1 MNKTTA
7 SIFFG
12 IILVGLVI
20 SFFSLRGCG
29 EKVELT
35 IAPLATVPPD
45 PDDEKPAEPA
55 KTETPAPA
63 KAPEAKPEAPAAP
76 APATPDAPAKPAPAE
91 PVASLF
97 KSPEAAMKALAEKIG
112 AKDFAAFSELAG
124 KEAID
129 GAIQSEVKA
138 LIESPDLRL
147 DPAKPHVEISKSAE
161 GLRWA
166 FNFVPANPTASA
178 TPRQLYTDLA
188 VMPGEALDIAKISL
202 PFSLTKAASPA
213 DAPAAPG
220 ATPSTPAPAPAP
232 QAADALTIAHA
243 FSKAVIAR
251 DFATAR
257 ELADPTTVTD
267 ERVAALMIAI
277 EEGKF
282 ALKADRPLVVTL
294 SRDDITWVLARV
306 DSGSMASEFAVEL
319 GKIDQAWKVN
329 GLTFSKVLSALS
341 EAAGAGD
348 VAYSPI
354 VEDPSGG
361 DSLVLYFEFDDAG
374 LTPRTQR
381 QLTIVA
387 DILKQGA
394 ERVIRINGH
403 ADALGS
409 DDYNVNLS
417 DRRAETIRQTL
428 IDLGVKP
435 EQVVTEA
442 FGAAKPRKPNFL
454 PDGSDNPSG
463 RSQNRR
469 AEVLLD
475 F

>member
-45 PDDEKPAEPA
+45 PDDEVPAEPA
-55 KTETPAPA
+55 KAGTTTPAT
-63 KAPEAKPEAPAAP
+63 APEAKPAAPVTP
-76 APATPDAPAKPAPAE
+76 APATPDAAAKPAPAE

-97 KSPEAAMKALAEKIG
+97 KSPEAAMAALAEKIG
-112 AKDFAAFSELAG
+112 SKDFKAFSELAG
-124 KEAID
+124 E
-129 GAIQSEVKA
+129 GAIERAIQNEVKT
-138 LIESPDLRL
+138 LIESPDLKL

-166 FNFVPANPTASA
+166 FNFVPANPTASVA
-178 TPRQLYTDLA
+178 PRQLYTDLA
-188 VMPGEALDIAKISL
+188 VMPGEALDIAKVSL
-202 PFSLTKAASPA
+202 PFTLTKAASPA

-220 ATPSTPAPAPAP
+220 AAPSAPVPAA
-232 QAADALTIAHA
+232 QATDALTIAHA

-381 QLTIVA
+381 QLTIVS

-417 DRRAETIRQTL
+417 DSSMNIHEYQAKELFEKFGVATPRASSPPP
-428 IDLGVKP
+428 P
-435 EQVVTEA
+435 EEA
-442 FGAAKPRKPNFL
+442 KAAAR
-454 PDGSDNPSG
+454 
-463 RSQNRR
+463 
-469 AEVLLD
+469 
-475 F
+475 

>member
-1 MNKTTA
+1 MSKTTA

-20 SFFSLRGCG
+20 SFFSLRGWG

-35 IAPLATVPPD
+35 IAPLSTVPPD
-45 PDDEKPAEPA
+45 PDEEPAEPA
-55 KTETPAPA
+55 KEEDPAPV
-63 KAPEAKPEAPAAP
+63 KAPEAKPQAPNAP
-76 APATPDAPAKPAPAE
+76 APATPDALSKPVPAD

-97 KSPEAAMKALAEKIG
+97 KSPEAAMAALAEKIG

-124 KEAID
+124 EDSID
-129 GAIQSEVKA
+129 GAIRNEVKT
-138 LIESPDLRL
+138 LIESLDWKL
-147 DPAKPHVEISKSAE
+147 DPAKPHAEISKSAE

-178 TPRQLYTDLA
+178 APRQLYTDLA
-188 VMPGEALDIAKISL
+188 VMPGEALEIAKVSL
-202 PFSLTKAASPA
+202 PFAITRPASPA
-213 DAPAAPG
+213 EAPG
-220 ATPSTPAPAPAP
+220 APGAVSAAPAPTAK
-232 QAADALTIAHA
+232 ATDALTVAHA

-277 EEGKF
+277 EEGEF

-361 DSLVLYFEFDDAG
+361 DSLVLYFEFDEAG

-381 QLTIVA
+381 QLSIVA

-428 IDLGVKP
+428 IGLGVKP

>member
-7 SIFFG
+7 SLFFG
-12 IILVGLVI
+12 IILIGLVI

-35 IAPLATVPPD
+35 IPPLATVPPD
-45 PDDEKPAEPA
+45 FDDEEPAEPS
-55 KTETPAPA
+55 KA
-63 KAPEAKPEAPAAP
+63 KAPVPAKGAEATSAARTAA
-76 APATPDAPAKPAPAE
+76 APATPEVAEKPSATG
-91 PVASLF
+91 PVDSLF
-97 KSPEAAMKALAEKIG
+97 KTPEAAMAALAEKIG
-112 AKDFAAFSELAG
+112 ARDFAAFSDLVGEGGIAG
-124 KEAID
+124 GILN
-129 GAIQSEVKA
+129 EVKA
-138 LIESPDLRL
+138 LVEGRDLKL
-147 DPAKPHVEISKSAE
+147 DPAKPFVEISKSAE

-166 FNFVPANPTASA
+166 FNFVPANPAASDA
-178 TPRQLYTDLA
+178 EPRQLYTDLT
-188 VMPGEALDIAKISL
+188 VTPGKALDIAKISL
-202 PFSLTKAASPA
+202 PFALARVVSPA
-213 DAPAAPG
+213 GSPVAPGVAPSVPAPAA
-220 ATPSTPAPAPAP
+220 
-232 QAADALTIAHA
+232 QAADALTVAHA

-257 ELADPTTVTD
+257 ALADPATVTD

-282 ALKADRPLVVTL
+282 ALRAERPLVVTL
-294 SRDDITWVLARV
+294 SREDITWVLARV
-306 DSGSMASEFAVEL
+306 DSGAAASEFAVEL

-341 EAAGAGD
+341 EAGGAGK

-374 LTPRTQR
+374 LTPRTHR

-387 DILKQGA
+387 DILKEGA

-428 IDLGVKP
+428 IGLGVKP

>member
-45 PDDEKPAEPA
+45 PDDEATAEPA
-55 KTETPAPA
+55 KAGTTTPAT
-63 KAPEAKPEAPAAP
+63 APEAKPAAPVTP
-76 APATPDAPAKPAPAE
+76 APATPDVPAKPAPAE

-97 KSPEAAMKALAEKIG
+97 KTPEAAMAALAEKIG

-124 KEAID
+124 EGAID
-129 GAIQSEVKA
+129 GAIQSEVKT
-138 LIESPDLRL
+138 LIESPDLKL

-188 VMPGEALDIAKISL
+188 VMPGEALDIAKVSL
-202 PFSLTKAASPA
+202 PFALTKAANPA

-220 ATPSTPAPAPAP
+220 AVPAAPAPAG

-257 ELADPTTVTD
+257 ELADPSTVTD

-348 VAYSPI
+348 VAYTPI

-381 QLTIVA
+381 QLSIVA

-428 IDLGVKP
+428 IGLGVKP

>member
-12 IILVGLVI
+12 IILVGGTI
-20 SFFSLRGCG
+20 SYFTLKDRG
-29 EKVELT
+29 EKKDLVLT
-35 IAPLATVPPD
+35 PLANVPAD
-45 PDDEKPAEPA
+45 AGKGAPAEPA
-55 KTETPAPA
+55 KTETPSPEKAAEVKPIAPVA
-63 KAPEAKPEAPAAP
+63 TT
-76 APATPDAPAKPAPAE
+76 PATPVKDEPAKPAPAD
-91 PVASLF
+91 PVASQF

-112 AKDFAAFSELAG
+112 AKDYPGFSSLAG
-124 KEAID
+124 EGAID
-129 GAIQSEVKA
+129 PKIESEVKA
-138 LIESPDLRL
+138 LIESPDFQL
-147 DPAKPHVEISKSAE
+147 DTSKPHVEISKSAE

-166 FNFVPANPTASA
+166 LNFVPANPAA
-178 TPRQLYTDLA
+178 GVAPRQLYTDLS
-188 VMPGEALDIAKISL
+188 VMPGEALDIAKVSL
-202 PFSLTKAASPA
+202 PLALVAPPKEGEIPAAAS
-213 DAPAAPG
+213 
-220 ATPSTPAPAPAP
+220 APAPAA
-232 QAADALTIAHA
+232 QSADALTVAHA

-251 DFATAR
+251 DFGTAR

-267 ERVAALMIAI
+267 ERVAALMIAV

-282 ALKADRPLVVTL
+282 ALKPERPLVVTL

-306 DSGSMASEFAVEL
+306 ESGSMASEFAVEL
-319 GKIDQAWKVN
+319 GKIDQVWKVN

-374 LTPRTQR
+374 LTPRTER
-381 QLTIVA
+381 QLGIVA

-428 IDLGVKP
+428 IRLGVKP